1 MKKNLNV
8 VINISYLVMKKKK
21 KKKNLNLVINI
32 SLLPEVVASTLCCSV
47 ICVLLVFLVQ
57 KRL

>member
-21 KKKNLNLVINI
+21 KNLNLVINI
-32 SLLPEVVASTLCCSV
+32 SLLPEVFASTLCCSV

>member
-21 KKKNLNLVINI
+21 KNLNLFINI

-47 ICVLLVFLVQ
+47 ICVVLVFLVQ